1 MSVAAPP
8 QIYKGHDEGSYF
20 LNVPA
25 FPGRKCPVWIS
36 FEDWESTDCVCKNIR
51 IITLHPVSI
60 YLYSLIACMGSFLK
74 PNEQII
80 ATTAI
85 YFFRALLAA
94 SSHLLLLRL
103 LQHYQL
109 RQQEQQRQK
118 QLRVQSHLQ
127 QWPKPEHRW
136 PGNIAIWIIKLNA
149 AMFPH
154 LDDLLR
160 HLIRDMGVLQHL
172 IRHILGIAELRTIGE
187 MSEDRLRTG
196 NN

>member
-20 LNVPA
+20 LNVPV

-36 FEDWESTDCVCKNIR
+36 FEDWESRDCECKNIKI
-51 IITLHPVSI
+51 IITQYLSSI
-60 YLYSLIACMGSFLK
+60 YSMHGKFSETQRANNSNNCDL
-74 PNEQII
+74 
-80 ATTAI
+80 
-85 YFFRALLAA
+85 FFRALLAA

>member
-36 FEDWESTDCVCKNIR
+36 FEDWESRDCECKNIKI
-51 IITLHPVSI
+51 IITQYLSSI
-60 YLYSLIACMGSFLK
+60 YSMHGKFSETQRANNSNNCDL
-74 PNEQII
+74 
-80 ATTAI
+80 
-85 YFFRALLAA
+85 FFRALLAA
-94 SSHLLLLRL
+94 SSHLLLLLRL

-154 LDDLLR
+154 LDDLLQ
-160 HLIRDMGVLQHL
+160 HLIRDMEVHQHL